1 MGRLR
6 SDSPLNANGADG
18 WKADIATDFCASYV
32 IVPPTPEPRQE
43 NLNFCGAGC
52 RRRWLLS
59 WRPVGSELIE
69 APAIGAAVRSALL
82 LQCRSD
88 TLSKS
93 VGAWLKP
100 LDHALIL
107 VGKLSWPPRYERL
120 RISRD
125 RLPSLVDR

>member
-1 MGRLR
+1 ME
-6 SDSPLNANGADG
+6 AN
-18 WKADIATDFCASYV
+18 IAPDFYVSYV
-32 IVPPTPEPRQE
+32 IVPRTPEPRQE

-52 RRRWLLS
+52 RRSWLSS

-82 LQCRSD
+82 LHCRSD

-93 VGAWLKP
+93 FGAWLKP

-107 VGKLSWPPRYERL
+107 VGKLNWPPRYQRL